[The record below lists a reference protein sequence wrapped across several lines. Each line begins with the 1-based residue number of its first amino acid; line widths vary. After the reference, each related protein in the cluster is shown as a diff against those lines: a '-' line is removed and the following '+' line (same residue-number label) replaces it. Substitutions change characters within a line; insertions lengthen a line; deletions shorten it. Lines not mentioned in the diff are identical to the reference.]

1 MAANPSITSAQV
13 QTIVDSAL
21 QKEQAEQAKKAEA
34 AAKAGRAAT
43 AQAGIAQNLKRAAE
57 GAAYT
62 GPVDTSTP
70 GFAAIGLK
78 TSGETK
84 FEGPL
89 EQYLKMVAGNTYAP
103 KLQET
108 QQNQQNQQV
117 APVQDELSAP
127 QQPSGS
133 DYFNYGQQTD
143 INLPQAPG
151 TQMLYS
157 KAGGLATPLFA
168 GGGTTRH
175 GRYAGGG
182 LGVMEHSGKAR
193 LDFRTGNA
201 VTGPGDGQSDDIP
214 AMLADGEFVFPADV
228 VAALG
233 NGSTKAGSDK
243 LYDMMH
249 SIRSYHRS
257 AKPKD
262 LPPPAKKS
270 PLDYL
275 KKVRR

>member
-1 MAANPSITSAQV
+1 M
-13 QTIVDSAL
+13 
-21 QKEQAEQAKKAEA
+21 
-34 AAKAGRAAT
+34 
-43 AQAGIAQNLKRAAE
+43 
-57 GAAYT
+57 
-62 GPVDTSTP
+62 
-70 GFAAIGLK
+70 
-78 TSGETK
+78 
-84 FEGPL
+84 
-89 EQYLKMVAGNTYAP
+89 
-103 KLQET
+103 
-108 QQNQQNQQV
+108 
-117 APVQDELSAP
+117 QDELSAP

-143 INLPQAPG
+143 IDLLQSPG

-182 LGVMEHSGKAR
+182 LGVIEHSGKAR

-262 LPPPAKKS
+262 LPPPAKRS

-275 KKVRR
+275 KKRTVRR